1 MEAARLIESIDLCVD
16 DARVLG
22 ERVDGLAGST
32 IDSDIARRLEY
43 AAARLREGYGALY
56 GAQARVRGEP
66 VADAG
71 QGQ

>member
-16 DARVLG
+16 DARILS
-22 ERVDGLAGST
+22 ERTDGLAGAT

-43 AAARLREGYGALY
+43 AAARLNEAHSALI
-56 GAQARVRGEP
+56 GAQARARGDM